1 MVLKY
6 PKEVQSGSDFVTI
19 TAHKYTTNASRT
31 LGAAAPGGGVVIY
44 MPNSTPTVSNG
55 QNWQDQKFEGP
66 LGKIKRDIG
75 AAVVGGAAAG
85 LNGVSGQESSGGYG
99 IQEGLSSVQSNMGN
113 IPDAVRQAVI
123 SGGAGIAGVSA
134 NQMLAYSRQQIFNPN
149 VELLYEGPQMRSFG
163 MNFNFIPKSASEADR
178 VRKIIKYLKIYS
190 TPADRGTLYEIP
202 YVFQVTYGGMAS
214 SFMNKFKRAALT
226 SISVQYNGGLDMH
239 ATFSNGCPIRTDIS
253 LSFMEVD
260 VIVRSD
266 HGGSPAGF

>member
-6 PKEVQSGSDFVTI
+6 PREAQSGSDFVTI
-19 TAHKYTTNASRT
+19 TAHKYTTNASGT
-31 LGAAAPGGGVVIY
+31 LGPAAPGGGIVIY

-75 AAVVGGAAAG
+75 AAVVGGATAG
-85 LNGVSGQESSGGYG
+85 IDKNDPSQSYG

-134 NQMLAYSRQQIFNPN
+134 NQMMAYSRQQIFNPN

-163 MNFNFIPKSASEADR
+163 MNFNFIPKSAREADD
-178 VRKIIKYLKIYS
+178 VRQIIKYLKIYS

-202 YVFQVTYGGMAS
+202 YVFKVTYGGLAEN
-214 SFMNKFKRAALT
+214 FMNKFKRAALT

-266 HGGSPAGF
+266 HIGSPAGF

>member
-1 MVLKY
+1 MVLRY
-6 PKEVQSGSDFVTI
+6 PREVQSGSDFVTI
-19 TAHKYTTNASRT
+19 TAHKYTTNASGT
-31 LGAAAPGGGVVIY
+31 LGAAAGGGVVIY

-66 LGKIKRDIG
+66 IGKIKRDLG
-75 AAVVGGAAAG
+75 AVIAGEATNGMEGANSSYDSREGMAALG
-85 LNGVSGQESSGGYG
+85 NS
-99 IQEGLSSVQSNMGN
+99 MGN
-113 IPDAVRQAVI
+113 IGDAARQALV
-123 SGGAGIAGVSA
+123 GAGAGIAGVSA
-134 NQMLAYSRQQIFNPN
+134 NQMLAYTRGQIFNPN

-163 MNFNFIPKSASEADR
+163 MNFNFIPKDAREADS
-178 VRKIIKYLKIYS
+178 VRKIIKYLKVYS

-202 YVFQVTYGGMAS
+202 YVFQVTYGGLAS
-214 SFMNKFKRAALT
+214 NFMNKFKRAALT

-266 HGGSPAGF
+266 HSGSPAGF